1 MIEVDLYKCR
11 KSFKS
16 FPMNA
21 QSRVCISFLR
31 AFDMLIYISSYM
43 VPILY
48 TFHISLCDAIYISM
62 CVISIK
68 HEYNIKLE

>member
-21 QSRVCISFLR
+21 QSGVCIFFLR
-31 AFDMLIYISSYM
+31 AFDMLIYIYH
-43 VPILY
+43 PIWFPFYIHFIFHYVMQY
-48 TFHISLCDAIYISM
+48 TFP
-62 CVISIK
+62 CV
-68 HEYNIKLE
+68 